1 MDDIDEKLDLYIYDR
16 SDSLDWLDRLDKV
29 DVLDGLLMITV
40 RQAYNIYIH
49 TDRFGLDELDG
60 FWIRWIRWIW

>member
-29 DVLDGLLMITV
+29 DVLDGLLMIAV
-40 RQAYNIYIH
+40 RQAYNIYIY
-49 TDRFGLDELDG
+49 TY
-60 FWIRWIRWIW
+60 W